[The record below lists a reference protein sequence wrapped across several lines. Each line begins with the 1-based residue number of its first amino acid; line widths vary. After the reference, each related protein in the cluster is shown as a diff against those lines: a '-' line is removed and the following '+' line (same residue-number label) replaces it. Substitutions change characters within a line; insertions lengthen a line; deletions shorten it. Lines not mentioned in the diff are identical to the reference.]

1 MIECRP
7 CTAPKLAATVSAI
20 AALAGVSAPI
30 DTLQAT
36 TSDSPPEFRESEGA
50 EPSETPIAPVAANG
64 YGMVEGAGGSCRAED
79 SEKAAGDGGSDGAL
93 QGENADPKGADPTSR
108 KNPRPPSGDDGNG
121 TVGAA
126 DNARRETEAGR
137 ISPAGLWSASAESE
151 PVRVLAEWG
160 GSAGFAAF
168 VERHSGW
175 SLDADF
181 SRDGKLREAAE
192 NPLAG
197 FATAAVPPVV
207 VFHSN
212 DVMTIGA
219 GR

>member
-1 MIECRP
+1 MIERRP

-36 TSDSPPEFRESEGA
+36 TSDSPPEFRDSEGA

-64 YGMVEGAGGSCRAED
+64 YGMDE
-79 SEKAAGDGGSDGAL
+79 GDGGSDGAL
-93 QGENADPKGADPTSR
+93 QGGNADSKGADPTSR

-121 TVGAA
+121 NVGVA
-126 DNARRETEAGR
+126 DNARCGTEAAR
-137 ISPAGLWSASAESE
+137 ISPAGLWSASAGSE
-151 PVRVLAEWG
+151 LVRVLAEWG
-160 GSAGFAAF
+160 GRAGFAAF
-168 VERHSGW
+168 VERHSDW
-175 SLDADF
+175 SLEADF
-181 SRDGKLREAAE
+181 SRDGKLRVAAE

-197 FATAAVPPVV
+197 IATAAVPPVV
-207 VFHSN
+207 AFHSN